1 MTGIIKNCKSANI
14 GGVTV
19 FTYEGAE
26 AAYRALSARVYSDLT
41 MEASVALGDVADVKH
56 GCEDDILFIC
66 EVISIC
72 VRPSMKAP
80 LN

>member
-1 MTGIIKNCKSANI
+1 MNMTGIIKNCKSANI

-41 MEASVALGDVADVKH
+41 MEASVALGDVADVMH
-56 GCEDDILFIC
+56 GLGYTLEEI
-66 EVISIC
+66 
-72 VRPSMKAP
+72 KAME
-80 LN
+80 NEAAGG